1 MSILRSITGGLRS
14 LFHGKRDNRE
24 MDREVSSFLE
34 ISAREKMKAG
44 MSRADAMRAARME
57 IGSADMVKEESRAWG
72 WESRLETVW
81 QDLRYAARVLA
92 KNPGFAAVA
101 VLSLAL
107 GIGANTAIF
116 TLIDSVLLKT
126 LPLKNPHE
134 LVIFEWWIPP
144 GAVEPRMWMSGNS
157 WDEDGK
163 SVGTPLPYPAFA
175 AMRASQR
182 GVADMFA
189 ISDMGR
195 ANLVADGTADLTRAE
210 MATAGIFNTLGLHP
224 AAGRFYDE
232 QDDRAG
238 ASPVCVISYGY
249 WKRRFGADP
258 NISGKQITL
267 SGVPFAIAGVMP
279 GGFDGVQT
287 GDHVDVWA
295 PLALQSLIDP
305 NMDPKVSM
313 FAAADHWWLIVMG
326 RLKPGVSRAQAETQL
341 NAIFTPVATDGISA
355 RQAGDHYAIPALQ
368 LEGGAQGL
376 GQLSRTYSR
385 PLFVLLALVG
395 LVLLIA
401 CANVA
406 NLLLARGTARQR
418 EIGVRLS
425 LGASRWR
432 LMRQL
437 LTESLLLAGV
447 GGALGYLLATW
458 GSGVLVAMISP
469 KTSPLALDMSLDARV
484 LAFSIGICILTALL
498 FGIAPAWRAA
508 RTDLT
513 PALRQGSPGAAGLKL
528 GWGKTLVAAQVA
540 LSLVLLFG
548 AALFVRTLVNMRH
561 IQAGFE
567 ADHVLLFGLHPSS
580 DYKEPALKALYA
592 EVQERLTTLPG
603 VISATA
609 SWHLI
614 VHDGARGERVTVP
627 GYTVKSAEDRSSYIM
642 PAGPNFFATMRIPIL
657 RGRDFNVRD
666 TANSPKV
673 YVINEAFAR
682 KYFGGRDPLGERMG
696 MGGEHPE
703 ADGQVI
709 GIVRDAKYASL
720 RNDAPP
726 TVYQPLQ
733 QAFDIPYMNYEVH
746 TAGDPLE
753 MVPTVR
759 AAVASIDPKV
769 PIYRIQTEENLV
781 DEALTQERLFAK
793 LTSFLGGLALVLA
806 CIGLY
811 GTLAYAVARRT
822 REIGIRMALGA
833 KQFDVLGMVLRETLV
848 LIAVGIAVGVPA
860 ALGATRL
867 ASGFIA
873 DFLYGLKPTDVAS
886 IVAAASL
893 LAAVALCAGAI
904 PARRAAKVDPLIA
917 LRYE

>member
-1 MSILRSITGGLRS
+1 MLRNIVDGLKS
-14 LFHGKRDNRE
+14 LIRRRANNSE
-24 MDREVSSFLE
+24 LDREVESFLE
-34 ISAREKMKAG
+34 ISVREKMQAG
-44 MSRADAMRAARME
+44 MSRAEAMRAARLE
-57 IGSADMVKEESRAWG
+57 IGSADVVKEDVRAWG
-72 WESRLETVW
+72 WESRVETVW
-81 QDLRYAARVLA
+81 QDLRYAARVLT
-92 KNPGFAAVA
+92 KNPGFTAVA

-157 WDEDGK
+157 WAEDGK
-163 SVGTPLPYPAFA
+163 SVGTPLPYSAFA
-175 AMRASQR
+175 AMRASQS

-189 ISDMGR
+189 ISDLGR
-195 ANLVADGTADLTRAE
+195 ANVVADGSADLVRGELAS
-210 MATAGIFNTLGLHP
+210 AGIFNTLGLRP
-224 AAGRFYDE
+224 AAGRFYDG

-238 ASPVCVISYGY
+238 APPVCAISYAY
-249 WKRRFGADP
+249 WQRRFGADP
-258 NISGKQITL
+258 NISGKQIAL

-279 GGFDGVQT
+279 AGFDGIQT
-287 GDHVDVWA
+287 GDRVDVWA
-295 PLALQSLIDP
+295 PLALQPLVDP
-305 NMDPKVSM
+305 NLDPRVSM
-313 FAAADHWWLIVMG
+313 FTAPDHWWLIVMG
-326 RLKPGVSRAQAETQL
+326 RLKPGVSRAAAEAQM
-341 NAIFTPVATDGISA
+341 NAVFTPVAAQGLSP
-355 RQAGDHYAIPALQ
+355 RHPGEHYAIPALQ
-368 LEGGAQGL
+368 LAGGAQGL
-376 GQLSRTYSR
+376 GELSRTYSR

-406 NLLLARGTARQR
+406 NLLLARATARRR

-437 LTESLLLAGV
+437 LTESLLLAGL
-447 GGALGYLLATW
+447 GGALGCGLAAW
-458 GSGVLVAMISP
+458 GTEVLVSMISP
-469 KTSPLALDMSLDARV
+469 KTQPLALDLTLDARV

-508 RTDLT
+508 RTNLT
-513 PALRQGSPGAAGLKL
+513 PALRQGSPGAAGSKL
-528 GWGKTLVAAQVA
+528 GWGKTLVVAQVA

-567 ADHVLLFGLHPSS
+567 ADHVLLFALHPSS

-592 EVQERLTTLPG
+592 EVQERLKALPG
-603 VISATA
+603 VLSATA

-614 VHDGARGERVTVP
+614 VHDGARGEQVNVP
-627 GYTVKSAEDRSSYIM
+627 GYLQKSAEDRSAYIM

-657 RGRDFNVRD
+657 RGRDFNTRD

-673 YVINEAFAR
+673 YVINETFAR
-682 KYFGGRDPLGERMG
+682 KYFGDRDPLGQRMG

-703 ADGQVI
+703 PNGQVI

-733 QAFDIPYMNYEVH
+733 QASDIPYMNFEVH
-746 TAGDPLE
+746 TAGDPLAI
-753 MVPTVR
+753 VPAVR

-769 PIYRIQTEENLV
+769 PVYRVQTQENLV

-793 LTSFLGGLALVLA
+793 LTSLLGALALVLA
-806 CIGLY
+806 CVGLY
-811 GTLAYAVARRT
+811 GILAYAVARRT

-833 KQFDVLGMVLRETLV
+833 KQFDVLGMVLRETLM
-848 LIAVGIAVGVPA
+848 LIAAGIALGIPA

-867 ASGFIA
+867 ASGFIS
-873 DFLYGLKPTDVAS
+873 DFLYGLKSTDVAS
-886 IVAAASL
+886 IVAAAGL
-893 LAAVALCAGAI
+893 LAGVALCAGAI

-917 LRYE
+917 LRHE